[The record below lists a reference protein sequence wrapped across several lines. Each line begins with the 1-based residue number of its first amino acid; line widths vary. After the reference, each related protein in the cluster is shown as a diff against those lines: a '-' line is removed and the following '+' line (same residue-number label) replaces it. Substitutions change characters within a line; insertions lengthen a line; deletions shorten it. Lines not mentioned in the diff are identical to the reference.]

1 MYEAYELK
9 KSYFVVHLDTLF
21 CDMHHIAYICVH
33 FGPKNQILMGNDC
46 KTCPFNTLA
55 ASKLSDNSFEQL
67 SANHLV
73 MKLKKGDTIIKQGM
87 YSTNVVFLRTGLAKI
102 HLAGPYH
109 EQIVKIVKAPT
120 YLGLPTTFGD
130 KINQYSVTAVSDAE
144 VCFIDVEIFQNILDE
159 NRDFSNG
166 IILELCK
173 NELESFRRCAN
184 RTQKLIRGNMAD
196 ALLEFSEKIFESDTF
211 VIPLS
216 QAELANLVDTSRES
230 VSRVLTEFDK
240 DEIIKITGKQIEII
254 NKKSLLMI
262 SQNG

>member
-1 MYEAYELK
+1 MIH
-9 KSYFVVHLDTLF
+9 VTLF
-21 CDMHHIAYICVH
+21 IFADEMI
-33 FGPKNQILMGNDC
+33 KEMENDC
-46 KTCPFNTLA
+46 RNCPFNSKA
-55 ASKLSDNSFEQL
+55 ATTLSDGNFDQL

-73 MKLKKGDTIIKQGM
+73 LGFKRGDSIIKQGM

-102 HLAGPYH
+102 HLQGPYH
-109 EQIVKIVKAPT
+109 EQIVRVVKSPT

-130 KINQYSVTAVSDAE
+130 KINQYSVTAVTNAE
-144 VCFIDVEIFQNILDE
+144 VCFIDVKVFQSILNG
-159 NRDFSNG
+159 NRDFSNE

-196 ALLEFSEKIFESDTF
+196 ALLDFSDHIFQSDTF
-211 VIPLS
+211 TIPLS

-230 VSRVLTEFDK
+230 VSRILAEFDK
-240 DEIIKITGKQIEII
+240 DGIIKMTGKKIEIM
-254 NKKSLLMI
+254 NKKSLKLI